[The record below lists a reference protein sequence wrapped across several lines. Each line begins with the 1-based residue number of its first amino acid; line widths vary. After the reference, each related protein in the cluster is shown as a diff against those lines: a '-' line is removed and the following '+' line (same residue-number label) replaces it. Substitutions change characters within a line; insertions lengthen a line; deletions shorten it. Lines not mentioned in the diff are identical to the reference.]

1 MRWSACISAM
11 LACVARAQTPL
22 LSAACRAAAARTTK
36 PLRDCI
42 NLAPPST
49 GTRSLTQLMEL
60 YSPYAHHDHR
70 VTVANVQA
78 ADFAAGDADA
88 AAPAHWLHRYRD
100 RNLTTPSCFVVTLR
114 DPAARV
120 HSSINNCRKG
130 ENCFKKNLHWC
141 REFAAWNWTAD
152 AVASAYFDEADPGHA
167 TVNARTCWG
176 LDISTA
182 QKYLGGLDCATAEVH
197 YVCTDRLLE
206 DFAALVARLGENAS
220 KLEALERSGADLHRT
235 GNRFRNASRRLA
247 ELKYGERIAPWY
259 SSQLSDDV
267 AAWLRADV
275 FPDDAALHAAYCGG

>member
-1 MRWSACISAM
+1 MSD
-11 LACVARAQTPL
+11 VARF
-22 LSAACRAAAARTTK
+22 RAAPPTLGAARATA
-36 PLRDCI
+36 D
-42 NLAPPST
+42 
-49 GTRSLTQLMEL
+49 
-60 YSPYAHHDHR
+60 D
-70 VTVANVQA
+70 VAGDRHGGPVDGHVQ
-78 ADFAAGDADA
+78 DRAAGESCTARMAPAWRAPSRRLRRRPDAAA

-152 AVASAYFDEADPGHA
+152 AVAAAYFDEADPGHA

-206 DFAALVARLGENAS
+206 DFAAL
-220 KLEALERSGADLHRT
+220 
-235 GNRFRNASRRLA
+235 
-247 ELKYGERIAPWY
+247 
-259 SSQLSDDV
+259 LSDDV

>member
-1 MRWSACISAM
+1 M

-60 YSPYAHHDHR
+60 
-70 VTVANVQA
+70 
-78 ADFAAGDADA
+78 
-88 AAPAHWLHRYRD
+88 
-100 RNLTTPSCFVVTLR
+100 
-114 DPAARV
+114 
-120 HSSINNCRKG
+120 SINNCRKG

-152 AVASAYFDEADPGHA
+152 AVAAAYFDEADPGHA

-176 LDISTA
+176 LDIATA

-206 DFAALVARLGENAS
+206 DFAALVARLGDNAS